1 MLPLAG
7 ARARVIATVTLNPA
21 LDEAIS
27 TDELVLGAQNRV
39 ALDDL
44 DPGGKGLNASRV
56 IARLGRETVAYG
68 FVAGVTGALLR
79 SWLDDEGVP
88 HDFDDVAGLTRINVM
103 VFEHK
108 SERRTRI
115 YLPGARVE
123 PADLDRLCARLDRIP
138 DARIA
143 VLGGSVPPGLPVTV
157 YRDLISRLR
166 GRGIRTIVDA
176 SGAALAAALTARPA
190 LVKPNVDE
198 LGELLGRAPE
208 DDRAILEAAREVRA
222 RGADAV
228 VVSMGADGA
237 IGVDET
243 GAYRASAVRVEARST
258 VGSGDSMV
266 AGLAIALSEASGLAE
281 GLRLGAA
288 AGAATAMR
296 PGTQLCR
303 ADDVL
308 RLARDVIVRQID

>member
-1 MLPLAG
+1 M
-7 ARARVIATVTLNPA
+7 IATITLNPA

-56 IARLGRETVAYG
+56 IARLGRDTVAYG

-79 SWLDDEGVP
+79 SWLDDEGVA
-88 HDFDDVAGLTRINVM
+88 HDFDDVGGLTRINVM
-103 VFEHK
+103 VFERK

-123 PADLDRLCARLDRIP
+123 PRDLDRLRARLATIP
-138 DARIA
+138 DDCVTVI
-143 VLGGSVPPGLPVTV
+143 GGSVPPGLPDTV
-157 YRDLISRLR
+157 YRDLVAELSA
-166 GRGIRTIVDA
+166 RGIRVVVDA
-176 SGAALAAALTARPA
+176 SGASFAAVLEAGPA
-190 LVKPNVDE
+190 LVKPNVEE
-198 LGELLGRAPE
+198 LAELIGHTPGG
-208 DDRAILEAAREVRA
+208 AAEIVAAAQGVRA
-222 RGADAV
+222 RGAAAV

-237 IGVDET
+237 IGVDAT
-243 GAYRASAVRVEARST
+243 GAYRAFAPHVEAHST

-266 AGLAIALSEASGLAE
+266 AGLAIALAEGTGLAE

-303 ADDVL
+303 PDDVH
-308 RLARDVIVRQID
+308 RLVRDVIVRPM

>member
-1 MLPLAG
+1 M
-7 ARARVIATVTLNPA
+7 IATITLNPA

-39 ALDDL
+39 SLDDL

-79 SWLDDEGVP
+79 SWLDDEGVA
-88 HDFDDVAGLTRINVM
+88 HDFEDVGGLTRINVM
-103 VFEHK
+103 VLERR

-123 PADLDRLCARLDRIP
+123 PADLDRLRARLARVP
-138 DARIA
+138 DGGVVII
-143 VLGGSVPPGLPVTV
+143 GGSVPPGLPATV
-157 YRDLISRLR
+157 YRDVVAELAA
-166 GRGIRTIVDA
+166 RGIRSVVDA
-176 SGAALAAALTARPA
+176 SGAALAEVLAAAPA
-190 LVKPNVDE
+190 LVKPNVEE
-198 LGELLGRAPE
+198 LTELLGRAPRDARE
-208 DDRAILEAAREVRA
+208 IVMAAREVRA
-222 RGADAV
+222 RGATAV

-237 IGVDET
+237 IGVDAT
-243 GAYRASAVRVEARST
+243 GAYRALAPRIDARST

-266 AGLAIALSEASGLAE
+266 AGLAIAVAEGSGLAE
-281 GLRLGAA
+281 GLRLGTA

-308 RLARDVIVRQID
+308 RLAPDIVVRAMSSS